1 MDKIMIKIT
10 EKKAVTMVE
19 TVAILPFIV
28 IIIGV
33 MISCGQMISNKML
46 LNYAVET
53 AARAAAQ
60 GKDKNEVESIA
71 KNTMHNIVERNW
83 KRDDNGGFAK
93 VPYITWQDD
102 NTFTCGMGITVKTL
116 FPIIGIDSGSETI
129 NTCSVKSE
137 ITMKKEQKTK
147 GFDTNETPI
156 TGPTIET
163 KRN

>member
-1 MDKIMIKIT
+1 MNKIMIKVN

-33 MISCGQMISNKML
+33 IISCGQMISNKIL

-71 KNTMHNIVERNW
+71 KNAMHNIVERNW
-83 KRDDNGGFAK
+83 KRDNNGGFVK
-93 VPYITWQDD
+93 VPYVTWQDD
-102 NTFTCGMGITVKTL
+102 NTFTCGMGISVKTL
-116 FPIIGIDSGSETI
+116 FPITGIDSETETI
-129 NTCSVKSE
+129 KVCTIKSE
-137 ITMKKEQKTK
+137 VTMKKDKKTK
-147 GFDTNETPI
+147 GFENNETPV
-156 TGPTIET
+156 TGEIIET
-163 KRN
+163 QRN

>member
-1 MDKIMIKIT
+1 MNKIMIKVT

-33 MISCGQMISNKML
+33 IISCGQMISNKIL

-71 KNTMHNIVERNW
+71 KNAMHNIVKRNW
-83 KRDDNGGFAK
+83 KRDEGGFAK
-93 VPYITWQDD
+93 IPYIIWQDD
-102 NTFTCGMGITVKTL
+102 NTFTCGMGLTVKTL
-116 FPIIGIDSGSETI
+116 FPIMGVNSEDKSI
-129 NTCSVKSE
+129 NNCSISSKV
-137 ITMKKEQKTK
+137 TMKKDQKTK
-147 GFDTNETPI
+147 GFDTNETPT

-163 KRN
+163 QRK

>member
-1 MDKIMIKIT
+1 MNKIMIKIT

-71 KNTMHNIVERNW
+71 KNTMHKIVERNW

-102 NTFTCGMGITVKTL
+102 DTFTCGMGITVKTL
-116 FPIIGIDSGSETI
+116 FPIMGVDSEDKSI
-129 NTCSVKSE
+129 NSCSIESKV
-137 ITMKKEQKTK
+137 TMKKEQKTK
-147 GFDTNETPI
+147 GFDNNETSI

-163 KRN
+163 QRN